1 MKKNT
6 FLALFLGAFAWV
18 SCGKK
23 EVETQPIRKDIIESV
38 FASGTLEADQS
49 YFLVAQVEGY
59 LTDVRLEE
67 GQELEAGEVVA
78 VIDNAVNRIA
88 EANANDQLVIAQQN
102 AASSA
107 PQLKQLVATIA
118 ATKQKKQQD
127 SLQTARL
134 RRLAASQSIAKVEA
148 ENAEL
153 VLETTEKTLESL
165 EQQYKTLQ
173 VQANQQLIIQRNQA
187 QINAVVR
194 DYNQVKALV
203 KGNVLQKFKEK
214 GDYVRKGD
222 ILAKIGN
229 KQLIFARLSVD
240 ETSIARVKI
249 GQEVTLQLNTQK
261 GKLLTGKV
269 SEILPTFDEASQS
282 FVVHVQFQEKLD
294 FAIVGTQLEANIF
307 IETRKNVLVIPR
319 SYLGYGNTVRRKGEK
334 ESLAIVPGFISDEWV
349 EIKEGLTEKDVIVIE
364 NTK

>member
-1 MKKNT
+1 MKKHIYSGILLLT
-6 FLALFLGAFAWV
+6 FGAM

-23 EVETQPIRKDIIESV
+23 EVETQAIRKDITESV

-59 LTDVRLEE
+59 LTEVRLEE
-67 GQELEAGEVVA
+67 GQPVEAGEVVA

-88 EANANDQLVIAQQN
+88 EANANDQLAIAQQN
-102 AASSA
+102 AASTA
-107 PQLKQLVATIA
+107 PQLKQLAATIA

-127 SLQTARL
+127 SLQAARL
-134 RRLAASQSIAKVEA
+134 RRLAESQSIASVEA
-148 ENAEL
+148 ENAKL
-153 VLETTEKTLESL
+153 ALETTEKTLESL
-165 EQQYKTLQ
+165 EQQYKALQ
-173 VQANQQLIIQRNQA
+173 VQANQQLITQRNQA

-194 DYNQVKALV
+194 EYNQVKALV

-229 KQLIFARLSVD
+229 NQLIYARLAVD
-240 ETSIARVKI
+240 ETSIARVKV
-249 GQEVTLQLNTQK
+249 GQEVTIQLNTQK

-269 SEILPTFDEASQS
+269 SEILPTFDESSQS
-282 FVVHVQFQEKLD
+282 FVVKVQFTEALD
-294 FAIVGTQLEANIF
+294 FAIVGTQLEANVQ

-319 SYLGYGNTVRRKGEK
+319 IYLGYGNTIRLKGEK
-334 ESLAIVPGFISDEWV
+334 EPKAIEPGFISDEWV
-349 EIKEGLTEKDVIVIE
+349 EVKKGLTEKEVIVIE